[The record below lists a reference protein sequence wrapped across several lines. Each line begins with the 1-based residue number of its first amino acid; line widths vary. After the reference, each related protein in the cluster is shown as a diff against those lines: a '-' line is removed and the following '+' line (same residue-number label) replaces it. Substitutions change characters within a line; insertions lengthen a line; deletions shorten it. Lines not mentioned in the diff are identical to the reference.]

1 MIRVIAEG
9 LVKRYGPLAAVDH
22 ASLELP
28 PGELTCLL
36 GPPGAGTST
45 LARLVAGLESVDDG
59 EIYFGERMVQAVAP
73 GERGV
78 GMVFQDHALW
88 PALSIRDNV
97 GYPLKLR
104 GIASRERRRRVE
116 EVLTTLRIDSLAESR
131 PETLSAAQSLRAAL
145 ARAIVTEPE
154 VLILDEPLASIE
166 PRLREEAWDEVRRL
180 HAELG
185 LTTLYLTSNVGEA
198 LAHAERL
205 AVMDLGRI
213 LQTGPPQALYNQPID
228 VFVARL
234 LGPTNLLQG
243 QVDGNGHGHGI
254 GISDGEGYGN
264 AGDARREVVV
274 RTPIGRLVARATFP
288 GLSPSTPVTISIR
301 PETLT
306 IGPGVTMESNRF
318 PATIERIVFHGGSR
332 EVLLRGPGDWPVTA
346 LTLQG
351 KSAHLREGQTITL
364 SVAPEHVTLLMGKFA
379 VVGGH

>member
-9 LVKRYGPLAAVDH
+9 LVKRFGAIAAVDH
-22 ASLELP
+22 ASLELS

-36 GPPGAGTST
+36 GPSGAGKST
-45 LARLVAGLESVDDG
+45 LARLLAGLESVDDG
-59 EIYFGERMVQAVAP
+59 EIYFGERMVHKVAAA
-73 GERGV
+73 ERGV

-88 PALSIRDNV
+88 PAMSIRENV

-104 GIASRERRRRVE
+104 GIATRERRRRVDE
-116 EVLTTLRIDSLAESR
+116 ILSTMRIDSLAESR
-131 PETLSAAQSLRAAL
+131 PEALSATQSLRVAL
-145 ARAIVTEPE
+145 ARAIATEPE
-154 VLILDEPLASIE
+154 VLILDEPLASVE
-166 PRLREEAWDEVRRL
+166 ARLREEAWDEIRRL

-185 LTTLYLTSNVGEA
+185 LTTLFLTSNVGEA

-213 LQTGPPQALYNQPID
+213 LQSGSPQDLYNRPID

-243 QVDGNGHGHGI
+243 QVDGNGNGVGYAS
-254 GISDGEGYGN
+254 GDGGEES
-264 AGDARREVVV
+264 REVVV
-274 RTPIGRLVARATFP
+274 RTPIGRLVARASFP

-306 IGPGVTMESNRF
+306 LGPGVPMDSNRF
-318 PATIERIVFHGGSR
+318 PATIERIIFRGGSR
-332 EVLLRGPGDWPVTA
+332 EILLRAPGDWPVTA
-346 LTLQG
+346 LALQG
-351 KSAHLREGQTITL
+351 RSSNLREGQTVTL

-379 VVGGH
+379 VAGGH